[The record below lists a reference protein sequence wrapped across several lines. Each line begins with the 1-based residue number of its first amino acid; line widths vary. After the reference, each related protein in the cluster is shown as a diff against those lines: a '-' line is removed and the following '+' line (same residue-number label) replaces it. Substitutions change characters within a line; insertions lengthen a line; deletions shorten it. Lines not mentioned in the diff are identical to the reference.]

1 MASSKVAYVAYGED
15 ASIGFAGDDVLN
27 RPSQRSFEDPPWKV
41 IDTDIHFKPM
51 FVDGFEPVDGIG
63 GVSEETT
70 DTENPNDTEGEGGSD
85 TRETEGDASDESMQT
100 DDDPSEWAEV
110 ADVESLVTGVSEEEV
125 VNRVEEAVA
134 ITRAELIDEY
144 SQKIS
149 ELEASIA
156 SLKSDHET
164 ECQQIREQTKAEAE
178 AKVDKTIEQ
187 YRELTQKIR
196 TASTRVSE
204 FFEPVSRLSV
214 HIAEQLVRGEL
225 TVGPVAITRLVQGCL
240 DAIEERASKQ
250 EPVLKM
256 HPADL
261 EMFLNGFD
269 GEPTGVSLVADDR
282 LARGDVSLQMDHSV
296 IDDLLS
302 HRLEEIAQYIFGR
315 STGDDDLLLDEE
327 NESISVDEDN
337 DSISA
342 EDSMPVDAI
351 EAVVSDPSELAENP
365 SDAELESPEIESQV
379 DDLVVANEPEDQVL
393 DDSRETQADLDAD
406 AVADSSDIDVS
417 PASDDLSE
425 DQIGE
430 NDTEI
435 DDTDHSEQ

>member
-1 MASSKVAYVAYGED
+1 
-15 ASIGFAGDDVLN
+15 
-27 RPSQRSFEDPPWKV
+27 
-41 IDTDIHFKPM
+41 
-51 FVDGFEPVDGIG
+51 
-63 GVSEETT
+63 
-70 DTENPNDTEGEGGSD
+70 
-85 TRETEGDASDESMQT
+85 
-100 DDDPSEWAEV
+100 
-110 ADVESLVTGVSEEEV
+110 
-125 VNRVEEAVA
+125 
-134 ITRAELIDEY
+134 
-144 SQKIS
+144 
-149 ELEASIA
+149 
-156 SLKSDHET
+156 
-164 ECQQIREQTKAEAE
+164 
-178 AKVDKTIEQ
+178 
-187 YRELTQKIR
+187 
-196 TASTRVSE
+196 
-204 FFEPVSRLSV
+204 
-214 HIAEQLVRGEL
+214 L

-282 LARGDVSLQMDHSV
+282 LARGDVSLQIDHSV

-302 HRLEEIAQYIFGR
+302 HRLEEIAQYVFGR

-327 NESISVDEDN
+327 NE
-337 DSISA
+337 SISA

-365 SDAELESPEIESQV
+365 SDEELKSPEIESQT
-379 DDLVVANEPEDQVL
+379 DDPVLADEPEDQVL
-393 DDSRETQADLDAD
+393 DDSTETQADLDAD
-406 AVADSSDIDVS
+406 AFADSSDIDVS
-417 PASDDLSE
+417 PDSDELSE

>member
-51 FVDGFEPVDGIG
+51 FVDGFEPVDGID
-63 GVSEETT
+63 GVSDDTT
-70 DTENPNDTEGEGGSD
+70 ETENPNDTEGEGGSD

-125 VNRVEEAVA
+125 VNRIEEAVA
-134 ITRAELIDEY
+134 NARAELIDEY

-250 EPVLKM
+250 EPMLKM

-302 HRLEEIAQYIFGR
+302 HRLEEIAQYVFGR
-315 STGDDDLLLDEE
+315 STSDDDLLLDEE
-327 NESISVDEDN
+327 N

-351 EAVVSDPSELAENP
+351 EAEVADPSELAENP
-365 SDAELESPEIESQV
+365 SHEELESPEIESQT
-379 DDLVVANEPEDQVL
+379 DDPVVANEPEDQVL
-393 DDSRETQADLDAD
+393 DDSTETQADLDAD
-406 AVADSSDIDVS
+406 AFADSSDIDVS

-425 DQIGE
+425 GQIGE

>member
-1 MASSKVAYVAYGED
+1 VVAAMASSKVAYVAFGED
-15 ASIGFAGDDVLN
+15 ASVGFAGDDVLN
-27 RPSQRSFEDPPWKV
+27 RPGSRSFEDPPWKV
-41 IDTDIHFKPM
+41 IDSDVHFKPM
-51 FVDGFEPVDGIG
+51 FVGGFEPVDAIG

-70 DTENPNDTEGEGGSD
+70 ETENPSDTEGEGVSD
-85 TRETEGDASDESMQT
+85 TRETEGDGSDESTQT
-100 DDDPSEWAEV
+100 DEDPSEWAEV

-134 ITRAELIDEY
+134 NARAELIDEY
-144 SQKIS
+144 AQKIS
-149 ELEASIA
+149 ELEASIG
-156 SLKSDHET
+156 SLKSDHER
-164 ECQQIREQTKAEAE
+164 ECQQIREQTKADAE

-225 TVGPVAITRLVQGCL
+225 TVGAVAITRLVQGCL
-240 DAIEERASKQ
+240 DAIEERTSKQ

-302 HRLEEIAQYIFGR
+302 HRLEEIAQHVFRR
-315 STGDDDLLLDEE
+315 STSDDDLLLDEE
-327 NESISVDEDN
+327 NDP
-337 DSISA
+337 ISA
-342 EDSMPVDAI
+342 EDSMHADAI
-351 EAVVSDPSELAENP
+351 EAVVADPSELAENS
-365 SDAELESPEIESQV
+365 SDEELESSEIESQT
-379 DDLVVANEPEDQVL
+379 DDPVVANEPEDEVL
-393 DDSRETQADLDAD
+393 DESTETQEDLNAD
-406 AVADSSDIDVS
+406 AFADSSDIDVS
-417 PASDDLSE
+417 SPSDDLSE
-425 DQIGE
+425 GQNGE
-430 NDTEI
+430 NDAEI
-435 DDTDHSEQ
+435 DDTDQSEQ

>member
-41 IDTDIHFKPM
+41 IDSDIHFKPM
-51 FVDGFEPVDGIG
+51 FVEGFEPVDGIG
-63 GVSEETT
+63 GVSDDTT
-70 DTENPNDTEGEGGSD
+70 ETENPSDTEGEGVSD
-85 TRETEGDASDESMQT
+85 TRETEGDASDESIQT
-100 DDDPSEWAEV
+100 DEDPSELAEV

-134 ITRAELIDEY
+134 NARAELIDEY

-164 ECQQIREQTKAEAE
+164 ECQQIREQTKADAE

-240 DAIEERASKQ
+240 DAIEERVSKQ

-302 HRLEEIAQYIFGR
+302 HRLEEIAQYVFGR
-315 STGDDDLLLDEE
+315 STSDGDLLLDEE
-327 NESISVDEDN
+327 N

-351 EAVVSDPSELAENP
+351 EAVVPDPSELAENS
-365 SDAELESPEIESQV
+365 SDEELELSEIESQT
-379 DDLVVANEPEDQVL
+379 DDPVVVNEPEDQVL
-393 DDSRETQADLDAD
+393 DDSTETQEDRNAD
-406 AVADSSDIDVS
+406 AFADSSDIDVS
-417 PASDDLSE
+417 SPSDDLSE
-425 DQIGE
+425 GQIGE

-435 DDTDHSEQ
+435 DDTDQSEQ

>member
-1 MASSKVAYVAYGED
+1 VAAMASSKDAYVAFGQD

-27 RPSQRSFEDPPWKV
+27 RPSHRSFEDPPWKV
-41 IDTDIHFKPM
+41 IDSDIHFKPM
-51 FVDGFEPVDGIG
+51 FVGGFEPVDGVD
-63 GVSEETT
+63 GVADDTTETA
-70 DTENPNDTEGEGGSD
+70 NPGDTEGEGVSD
-85 TRETEGDASDESMQT
+85 KRETEGDASDESMQT
-100 DDDPSEWAEV
+100 DDDPSEWVEV
-110 ADVESLVTGVSEEEV
+110 ADVESLVTGISEEEV

-134 ITRAELIDEY
+134 NVRAELIDEY

-149 ELEASIA
+149 ELEASIT

-187 YRELTQKIR
+187 YRELTHKIQ

-250 EPVLKM
+250 EPILKM

-269 GEPTGVSLVADDR
+269 GEPTGVYLVADDR

-302 HRLEEIAQYIFGR
+302 YRLEEIAQYVFGR
-315 STGDDDLLLDEE
+315 STSDDGLLLDEE
-327 NESISVDEDN
+327 N
-337 DSISA
+337 DSMSA

-351 EAVVSDPSELAENP
+351 EAEVADPNELAENP
-365 SDAELESPEIESQV
+365 SEEQFESPETKSQT
-379 DDLVVANEPEDQVL
+379 DDPVVAIEPEDQVL
-393 DDSRETQADLDAD
+393 DDSNKIQEDLDAD
-406 AVADSSDIDVS
+406 AFVDSSDIDVS
-417 PASDDLSE
+417 LPSDDLSAG
-425 DQIGE
+425 QIGE

-435 DDTDHSEQ
+435 DDTDPSEQ

>member
-1 MASSKVAYVAYGED
+1 MASSKVAYVAFGED
-15 ASIGFAGDDVLN
+15 ASVGFAGDDILN
-27 RPSQRSFEDPPWKV
+27 RPGSRSFEDPPWKV
-41 IDTDIHFKPM
+41 IDSDVHFKPM
-51 FVDGFEPVDGIG
+51 FVEGFEPVDGIG

-70 DTENPNDTEGEGGSD
+70 ETENPSDTEGEGVSD
-85 TRETEGDASDESMQT
+85 TRETEGDGSDESTQT
-100 DDDPSEWAEV
+100 DEDPSEWAEV

-134 ITRAELIDEY
+134 NARAELIDEY

-149 ELEASIA
+149 ELEASIG

-164 ECQQIREQTKAEAE
+164 ECQQIREQIKADSE
-178 AKVDKTIEQ
+178 AKVDKTIKQ
-187 YRELTQKIR
+187 YRELTEKIR

-302 HRLEEIAQYIFGR
+302 HRLEEIAQYVFRR
-315 STGDDDLLLDEE
+315 STSDGDLLLDEE
-327 NESISVDEDN
+327 N

-342 EDSMPVDAI
+342 EDSMHTDAI
-351 EAVVSDPSELAENP
+351 EAVVADPSELAEN
-365 SDAELESPEIESQV
+365 SSYEELESSEIESQT
-379 DDLVVANEPEDQVL
+379 DDPVVANEPEEVL
-393 DDSRETQADLDAD
+393 DESTETQEDLNAD
-406 AVADSSDIDVS
+406 AFADSSDIDVS
-417 PASDDLSE
+417 SPSDDLSE
-425 DQIGE
+425 DQNGE
-430 NDTEI
+430 NDDEI
-435 DDTDHSEQ
+435 DDTDQSEQ

>member
-15 ASIGFAGDDVLN
+15 ASVGFAGDNVLN
-27 RPSQRSFEDPPWKV
+27 RPASRSFEDPPWKV
-41 IDTDIHFKPM
+41 IDSDVHFKPM
-51 FVDGFEPVDGIG
+51 FVEGFEPVDGIG
-63 GVSEETT
+63 EVSEETT
-70 DTENPNDTEGEGGSD
+70 ETENPSDTEGEGVSD
-85 TRETEGDASDESMQT
+85 TRETEDDRADESIQT
-100 DDDPSEWAEV
+100 DEDPSEWAEV

-134 ITRAELIDEY
+134 NARAELIDEY

-149 ELEASIA
+149 ELEASIG

-164 ECQQIREQTKAEAE
+164 ECQQIREQITADSE
-178 AKVDKTIEQ
+178 AKVDKTIKQ
-187 YRELTQKIR
+187 YRELTEKIR

-302 HRLEEIAQYIFGR
+302 HRLEEIAQYVFRR
-315 STGDDDLLLDEE
+315 STSDGDLLLDEE
-327 NESISVDEDN
+327 N

-342 EDSMPVDAI
+342 EDSMHTDAI
-351 EAVVSDPSELAENP
+351 EAVVADPSELAEN
-365 SDAELESPEIESQV
+365 SSYEELESSEIESQT
-379 DDLVVANEPEDQVL
+379 DDPVVANEPEEVL
-393 DDSRETQADLDAD
+393 DESTETQEDLNAD
-406 AVADSSDIDVS
+406 AFADSSDIDVS
-417 PASDDLSE
+417 SPSDDLSE
-425 DQIGE
+425 DQNGE
-430 NDTEI
+430 NDDEI
-435 DDTDHSEQ
+435 DDTDQSEQ

>member
-1 MASSKVAYVAYGED
+1 MASSKDAYVAFGQD

-27 RPSQRSFEDPPWKV
+27 RPSHRSFEDPPWKV
-41 IDTDIHFKPM
+41 IDSDIHFKPM
-51 FVDGFEPVDGIG
+51 FVGGFEPVDGVD
-63 GVSEETT
+63 GVADDTTETA
-70 DTENPNDTEGEGGSD
+70 NPGDTEGEGVSD
-85 TRETEGDASDESMQT
+85 KRETEGDASDESMQT
-100 DDDPSEWAEV
+100 DDDPSEWVEV
-110 ADVESLVTGVSEEEV
+110 ADVESLVTGISEEEV

-134 ITRAELIDEY
+134 NVRAELIDEY

-149 ELEASIA
+149 ELEASIT

-187 YRELTQKIR
+187 YRELTHKIQ

-250 EPVLKM
+250 EPILKM

-269 GEPTGVSLVADDR
+269 GEPTGVYLVADDR

-302 HRLEEIAQYIFGR
+302 YRLEEIAQYVFGR
-315 STGDDDLLLDEE
+315 SMSDDGLLLDEE
-327 NESISVDEDN
+327 N
-337 DSISA
+337 DSMSA

-351 EAVVSDPSELAENP
+351 EAEVADPNELAENP
-365 SDAELESPEIESQV
+365 SEEQFESPETKSQT
-379 DDLVVANEPEDQVL
+379 DDPVVAIEPEDQVL
-393 DDSRETQADLDAD
+393 DDSNKIQEDLDAD
-406 AVADSSDIDVS
+406 AFVDSSDIDVS
-417 PASDDLSE
+417 LPSDDLSAG
-425 DQIGE
+425 QIGE

-435 DDTDHSEQ
+435 DDTDPSEQ

>member
-41 IDTDIHFKPM
+41 IDSDFHFKPM
-51 FVDGFEPVDGIG
+51 FVEGFEPVDGIG
-63 GVSEETT
+63 GVSDDTT
-70 DTENPNDTEGEGGSD
+70 ETENPSDTEDKDISD
-85 TRETEGDASDESMQT
+85 TQETAVDGSDESMQT
-100 DDDPSEWAEV
+100 DEDLAEWAEV

-134 ITRAELIDEY
+134 NARAELIDEY
-144 SQKIS
+144 SQKIN
-149 ELEASIA
+149 ELEASIV

-164 ECQQIREQTKAEAE
+164 ECLQIREQTQANAE

-187 YRELTQKIR
+187 YRELTKKIR
-196 TASTRVSE
+196 MASTRVSE

-240 DAIEERASKQ
+240 DAIEERASKR
-250 EPVLKM
+250 EPILKM

-302 HRLEEIAQYIFGR
+302 HRLEEITQYVFGR
-315 STGDDDLLLDEE
+315 STSDGDLLLDEE
-327 NESISVDEDN
+327 D
-337 DSISA
+337 DSNSA
-342 EDSMPVDAI
+342 EDSKSVDAI
-351 EAVVSDPSELAENP
+351 EAVVSDPSELAENL
-365 SDAELESPEIESQV
+365 SHEELESSEIKSQT
-379 DDLVVANEPEDQVL
+379 DEPVVANEPENQVSN
-393 DDSRETQADLDAD
+393 DSTEIQEDLDAD
-406 AVADSSDIDVS
+406 AFADSSDIDVS
-417 PASDDLSE
+417 SPLDDLSE
-425 DQIGE
+425 GQIGE
-430 NDTEI
+430 NDTET
-435 DDTDHSEQ
+435 DDTDQSAQ

>member
-70 DTENPNDTEGEGGSD
+70 ETENPNDTEGEGGSD

-125 VNRVEEAVA
+125 GNRIEEAVA
-134 ITRAELIDEY
+134 NARAELIDEY

-156 SLKSDHET
+156 SLKSDHQT

-302 HRLEEIAQYIFGR
+302 HRLEEIAQYVFGR

-327 NESISVDEDN
+327 NE
-337 DSISA
+337 SISA

-351 EAVVSDPSELAENP
+351 EAVVSDPSELAEKP
-365 SDAELESPEIESQV
+365 SDEELKSPEIESQT
-379 DDLVVANEPEDQVL
+379 DDPVLADEPEDQVL
-393 DDSRETQADLDAD
+393 DDSTETQADLDAD
-406 AVADSSDIDVS
+406 AFADSSDIDGS
-417 PASDDLSE
+417 SLSDDLSE

>member
-1 MASSKVAYVAYGED
+1 M
-15 ASIGFAGDDVLN
+15 
-27 RPSQRSFEDPPWKV
+27 
-41 IDTDIHFKPM
+41 
-51 FVDGFEPVDGIG
+51 
-63 GVSEETT
+63 
-70 DTENPNDTEGEGGSD
+70 
-85 TRETEGDASDESMQT
+85 
-100 DDDPSEWAEV
+100 
-110 ADVESLVTGVSEEEV
+110 
-125 VNRVEEAVA
+125 
-134 ITRAELIDEY
+134 
-144 SQKIS
+144 
-149 ELEASIA
+149 
-156 SLKSDHET
+156 KSDHET

-204 FFEPVSRLSV
+204 FFEPISRLSV

-302 HRLEEIAQYIFGR
+302 HRLEEIAQYVFGR
-315 STGDDDLLLDEE
+315 STSDDDLLL
-327 NESISVDEDN
+327 DEDN

-365 SDAELESPEIESQV
+365 SEEELESPEIESQT
-379 DDLVVANEPEDQVL
+379 DDPVVANEPEDQVL
-393 DDSRETQADLDAD
+393 DDSTETQADLDAD
-406 AVADSSDIDVS
+406 AVADSIDIDVS
-417 PASDDLSE
+417 PASDDLSAG
-425 DQIGE
+425 QVGE

>member
-15 ASIGFAGDDVLN
+15 ASIGFSGDDVLN

-41 IDTDIHFKPM
+41 IDSDIHFKPM

-70 DTENPNDTEGEGGSD
+70 ETENPNDTEGEGGSD

-125 VNRVEEAVA
+125 GNRIEEAVA
-134 ITRAELIDEY
+134 NARAELIDEY

-302 HRLEEIAQYIFGR
+302 HRLEEIAQYVFGR
-315 STGDDDLLLDEE
+315 STGDGDLLLDED
-327 NESISVDEDN
+327 NE
-337 DSISA
+337 SISA

-351 EAVVSDPSELAENP
+351 EAVVSDPTELAENP
-365 SDAELESPEIESQV
+365 SEEELELPENEPQT
-379 DDLVVANEPEDQVL
+379 DDPVVANEPEDQVL
-393 DDSRETQADLDAD
+393 DDSNARQEDRDAD

-417 PASDDLSE
+417 LSSDDLSE
-425 DQIGE
+425 DQVGE

>member
-1 MASSKVAYVAYGED
+1 MASSKVAYVAFGED

-27 RPSQRSFEDPPWKV
+27 RPSHRSFEDPPWKV
-41 IDTDIHFKPM
+41 IDSDIHFKPM
-51 FVDGFEPVDGIG
+51 FVEGFEPVDGIG
-63 GVSEETT
+63 GVSDDRTETV
-70 DTENPNDTEGEGGSD
+70 NSSNTEGVSG
-85 TRETEGDASDESMQT
+85 TLETESDESDVSIQT
-100 DDDPSEWAEV
+100 DEDPSEWAEV
-110 ADVESLVTGVSEEEV
+110 IDVESLVTGVSEEEV

-134 ITRAELIDEY
+134 NARAELMDEY

-149 ELEASIA
+149 ELEASIT

-164 ECQQIREQTKAEAE
+164 ECQQIREQTKADAE
-178 AKVDKTIEQ
+178 AKVDKAIQQ

-240 DAIEERASKQ
+240 DAIEERASKK
-250 EPVLKM
+250 EPILKM

-269 GEPTGVSLVADDR
+269 GELTGVSLVADDR

-302 HRLEEIAQYIFGR
+302 HRLEEIAQYVFGR
-315 STGDDDLLLDEE
+315 STTDGDLLLDEE
-327 NESISVDEDN
+327 NDSTLAE
-337 DSISA
+337 DSISID
-342 EDSMPVDAI
+342 EV
-351 EAVVSDPSELAENP
+351 EAVLTDASDLAENP
-365 SDAELESPEIESQV
+365 SHEEPELPEIKSHADDPMVSNELENQM
-379 DDLVVANEPEDQVL
+379 L
-393 DDSRETQADLDAD
+393 DDSTETQEDFEAD
-406 AVADSSDIDVS
+406 ALAETGNLDVS
-417 PASDDLSE
+417 LLTDNLGEGQIDE
-425 DQIGE
+425 D
-430 NDTEI
+430 DTEI
-435 DDTDHSEQ
+435 DDTDQSE

>member
-41 IDTDIHFKPM
+41 IDSDIHFKPM
-51 FVDGFEPVDGIG
+51 FVEGFEPVDGIG
-63 GVSEETT
+63 GVSDDTT
-70 DTENPNDTEGEGGSD
+70 ETENPRGIEGEGVSD

-100 DDDPSEWAEV
+100 DEDPSEWAEV

-134 ITRAELIDEY
+134 NARAELIDDY

-164 ECQQIREQTKAEAE
+164 ECQEIREQTKADAE

-240 DAIEERASKQ
+240 DAIEERASRQ
-250 EPVLKM
+250 EPVLRM

-282 LARGDVSLQMDHSV
+282 LTRGDVSLQMDHSV

-302 HRLEEIAQYIFGR
+302 HRLEEIAKYVFGR
-315 STGDDDLLLDEE
+315 STSDGDLLLDEE
-327 NESISVDEDN
+327 NDSISV
-337 DSISA
+337 
-342 EDSMPVDAI
+342 EDSMPVNAI

-365 SDAELESPEIESQV
+365 SDEELELPQIDSQT
-379 DDLVVANEPEDQVL
+379 DDPVVANEPEDQVL
-393 DDSRETQADLDAD
+393 DDSNETQEDLDAD
-406 AVADSSDIDVS
+406 AFADSRVIDVS
-417 PASDDLSE
+417 SPSDDRSE

-435 DDTDHSEQ
+435 DDTDQSEQ

>member
-1 MASSKVAYVAYGED
+1 MGSSKVAYVAYGED

-41 IDTDIHFKPM
+41 IDSDFYFKPM
-51 FVDGFEPVDGIG
+51 FVEGFEPVDGIG
-63 GVSEETT
+63 GVSDDTT
-70 DTENPNDTEGEGGSD
+70 ETENPSDTEGEGISD
-85 TRETEGDASDESMQT
+85 TQETEGDGSDESMQT
-100 DDDPSEWAEV
+100 DEDLSEWAEV

-134 ITRAELIDEY
+134 NARAELIDEY
-144 SQKIS
+144 SQKIN
-149 ELEASIA
+149 ELEASIV

-164 ECQQIREQTKAEAE
+164 ECLQIREQTKADAE

-196 TASTRVSE
+196 MASTRVSE

-240 DAIEERASKQ
+240 DAIEERASKR
-250 EPVLKM
+250 EPILKM

-302 HRLEEIAQYIFGR
+302 HRLEEITQYVFGR
-315 STGDDDLLLDEE
+315 STNDGDLLLDEE
-327 NESISVDEDN
+327 DDFN
-337 DSISA
+337 SA
-342 EDSMPVDAI
+342 EDSKSVDVV
-351 EAVVSDPSELAENP
+351 EAVVSDPSELAENL
-365 SDAELESPEIESQV
+365 SHEELESFEIESQT
-379 DDLVVANEPEDQVL
+379 DDPVVSNEPENQVL
-393 DDSRETQADLDAD
+393 NDSTEIQEDFNAD
-406 AVADSSDIDVS
+406 AFADSSDIDVS
-417 PASDDLSE
+417 SPLDDLSE
-425 DQIGE
+425 GQIAE
-430 NDTEI
+430 NDTET
-435 DDTDHSEQ
+435 DDTDQSEQ

>member
-41 IDTDIHFKPM
+41 IDSDFHFKPM
-51 FVDGFEPVDGIG
+51 FVEGFEPVDGIG
-63 GVSEETT
+63 GVSDDTT
-70 DTENPNDTEGEGGSD
+70 ETENPSDTEGKGISD
-85 TRETEGDASDESMQT
+85 TQETAVDGSDESMQT
-100 DDDPSEWAEV
+100 DEDLSEWAEV

-134 ITRAELIDEY
+134 NARAELIDEY
-144 SQKIS
+144 SQKIN
-149 ELEASIA
+149 ELEASIV

-164 ECQQIREQTKAEAE
+164 ECLQIREQTKADAEAE
-178 AKVDKTIEQ
+178 VDKTIEQ

-196 TASTRVSE
+196 MASTRVSE

-240 DAIEERASKQ
+240 DAIEERASKR
-250 EPVLKM
+250 EPILKM

-302 HRLEEIAQYIFGR
+302 HRLEEITQYVFGR
-315 STGDDDLLLDEE
+315 STSDGDLLLDEE
-327 NESISVDEDN
+327 D
-337 DSISA
+337 DSNSA
-342 EDSMPVDAI
+342 EDSKSVDAI
-351 EAVVSDPSELAENP
+351 EAVVSDPSELAENL
-365 SDAELESPEIESQV
+365 SHEELESSEIESQT
-379 DDLVVANEPEDQVL
+379 DDPVVADEPENQVSN
-393 DDSRETQADLDAD
+393 DSTEIQEDLDAD
-406 AVADSSDIDVS
+406 AFADSSDIDVS
-417 PASDDLSE
+417 SPLDDLSE
-425 DQIGE
+425 GQIGE
-430 NDTEI
+430 NDTET
-435 DDTDHSEQ
+435 DDTDQSAQ

>member
-41 IDTDIHFKPM
+41 IDSDIHFKPM

-70 DTENPNDTEGEGGSD
+70 ETENPSDTEGEGFSD
-85 TRETEGDASDESMQT
+85 TREAEGDASDESMQT
-100 DDDPSEWAEV
+100 DDDASEWAEV

-125 VNRVEEAVA
+125 SNRIEEAVA
-134 ITRAELIDEY
+134 NARAQLIDEY

-302 HRLEEIAQYIFGR
+302 HRLEEIAQYVFGR
-315 STGDDDLLLDEE
+315 STGDDDRLLDED
-327 NESISVDEDN
+327 NESIST
-337 DSISA
+337 
-342 EDSMPVDAI
+342 EDSVPVDAI
-351 EAVVSDPSELAENP
+351 EAVVADPSELAENP
-365 SDAELESPEIESQV
+365 SEEELESPEIESPT
-379 DDLVVANEPEDQVL
+379 DDPVVANEPEDQVL
-393 DDSRETQADLDAD
+393 DDSTETQEDLDAD
-406 AVADSSDIDVS
+406 AVADASDIDVS

-425 DQIGE
+425 GQVGE

-435 DDTDHSEQ
+435 DDTDQSEQ

>member
-41 IDTDIHFKPM
+41 IDSDIHFKPM
-51 FVDGFEPVDGIG
+51 FVEGFEPVDGIG

-70 DTENPNDTEGEGGSD
+70 ETENPNDTEGEGVSD
-85 TRETEGDASDESMQT
+85 ARETEGDGSDESMQT
-100 DDDPSEWAEV
+100 DEDPSEWAEV

-134 ITRAELIDEY
+134 NARAELIDEY

-149 ELEASIA
+149 ELEASIG

-164 ECQQIREQTKAEAE
+164 ECQQIREQTKANAE

-302 HRLEEIAQYIFGR
+302 HRLEEIAQYVFGR
-315 STGDDDLLLDEE
+315 STSDGDLLLDEE
-327 NESISVDEDN
+327 N

-342 EDSMPVDAI
+342 EDSMPSDAI
-351 EAVVSDPSELAENP
+351 EAVVADPSELAENS
-365 SDAELESPEIESQV
+365 SDEEFESSKIETQT
-379 DDLVVANEPEDQVL
+379 DDPVVANEPEDEVL
-393 DDSRETQADLDAD
+393 DDSTETQEDLNAD
-406 AVADSSDIDVS
+406 VFVDSSDIDVS
-417 PASDDLSE
+417 SPSDDLSE
-425 DQIGE
+425 GQIGE

-435 DDTDHSEQ
+435 DDTDQSEQ